1 MVPPERME
9 AGLLRSRVW
18 RPVHWLPM
26 SNRTVVTVLACA
38 ALLAGCSAKAGPSAD
53 IAKITDL
60 KSSFGKQFSVT
71 EIPKTGIDP
80 KFLAGQKLPEGLT
93 FQPPSCAEFAAG
105 QLVPTGT
112 EGNMAA
118 VSAEGEGNRFIV
130 IAVETNTP
138 VPVTEPG
145 KDCRKVTFESGMVRG
160 TVEAVD
166 VPKIDGTTTIGVH
179 RVVQTTLN
187 GKPRTGE
194 VFNYSAHFGDY
205 QVIVSANPL
214 VLPNK
219 PTTAVNTQRARD
231 LLIAGVNAIRK

>member
-1 MVPPERME
+1 
-9 AGLLRSRVW
+9 
-18 RPVHWLPM
+18 M
-26 SNRTVVTVLACA
+26 SKRTVVTAVAVA
-38 ALLAGCSAKAGPSAD
+38 ALLAGCQDKAGPTAD

-60 KSSFGKQFSVT
+60 KSSFGKQFSVN
-71 EIPKTGIDP
+71 EVPKTGIDP
-80 KFLAGQKLPEGLT
+80 KFLSGQKMPEGLK
-93 FQPPSCAEFAAG
+93 FQPANCAEFAAG

-130 IAVETNTP
+130 IAVETNES
-138 VPVTEPG
+138 VPVVEPG
-145 KDCRKVTFESGMVRG
+145 KDCRKVTFDGGTVRG
-160 TVEAVD
+160 SVEAVE
-166 VPKIDGTTTIGVH
+166 VPKIGGTTTIGVH
-179 RVVQTTLN
+179 RVVQTSVN

-214 VLPNK
+214 VLPDK
-219 PTTAVNTQRARD
+219 PTVPVNTQRARD